1 MNTRLLFNV
10 SAAIE
15 IVTGITMLVIPAI
28 VVGLLLGEGL
38 GPTGVAVTRI
48 LGVGLL
54 SLGIAGWDS
63 QEQAQGTVLGPR
75 TGLLVYNAGATAMFV
90 YLGTIGTM
98 NGLLLWPA
106 AALHLVIGLLMLG
119 AIIRHPQ
126 K

>member
-15 IVTGITMLVIPAI
+15 ILTGVAMLIVPAFL
-28 VVGLLLGEGL
+28 VGLLLGEGL

-63 QEQAQGTVLGPR
+63 QEQAPGKVLGPR
-75 TGLLVYNAGATAMFV
+75 TGLFVYNVGATAMFA
-90 YLGTIGTM
+90 YLGTIGAM
-98 NGLLLWPA
+98 NGPFLWPA
-106 AALHLVIGLLMLG
+106 AALHLVISLLMLG
-119 AIIRHPQ
+119 AIIRHPR

>member
-15 IVTGITMLVIPAI
+15 ILTGITMLIVPALL
-28 VVGLLLGEGL
+28 VGLLLGEGL

-54 SLGIAGWDS
+54 SLGIAGWNS
-63 QEQAQGTVLGPR
+63 QEQGTALGPR
-75 TGLLVYNAGATAMFV
+75 TGLLVYNIGATALFV
-90 YLGTIGTM
+90 ILGTIGAM

-106 AALHLVIGLLMLG
+106 AGLHLVISLLMLG
-119 AIIRHPQ
+119 AMIRHHQ
-126 K
+126 E